1 MLALL
6 TFVGKICYAHN
17 AKSTSLKFLGANLR
31 VVYWPIFNSIL
42 MTMKTLKTLRN
53 VLATVLFGGLLIG
66 QANATE
72 TVRGKVLEVKNTDS
86 YTYLLLKVDSKDTW
100 VAVQLSK
107 VKVGSTVTVEN
118 PMEMKDFESK
128 ALKKTFP
135 SILFGNLA
143 GGDAGTKDKPHGA
156 ATADL
161 ASMDVKVA
169 KATGTNGQTVAD
181 VVNNAAALN
190 NKSVEVHAKVVK
202 VNFGIMGKNWV
213 HLRDGTGKADDGSN
227 DILLTTTAETTV
239 GSTVTAVGTVRTNKD
254 FGSGYAYKVML
265 EDVKFKP

>member
-1 MLALL
+1 
-6 TFVGKICYAHN
+6 
-17 AKSTSLKFLGANLR
+17 
-31 VVYWPIFNSIL
+31 
-42 MTMKTLKTLRN
+42 MKTLKSLRN
-53 VLATVLFGGLLIG
+53 VFAIVLFSGLLMG
-66 QANATE
+66 QAFAAE
-72 TVRGKVLEVKNTDS
+72 TVQGKVLEVKNTES
-86 YTYLLLKVDSKDTW
+86 YTYLLLKVDAKETW

-118 PMEMKDFESK
+118 PMEMKNFESK

-143 GGDAGTKDKPHGA
+143 GGDGAAMDKSHGA
-156 ATADL
+156 ATKDV

-169 KATGTNGQTVAD
+169 KATGPNGQTVAD
-181 VVNNAAALN
+181 VVNNASALN

-202 VNFGIMGKNWV
+202 VNLGIMGKNWV

-227 DILLTTTAETTV
+227 DILVTTGAETTV
-239 GSTVTAVGTVRTNKD
+239 GSTVTAIGTVRTNKD